1 VLGFTALP
9 CVIEQLD
16 DVEAN
21 LRLLIGNQQEGN
33 DPLDVG
39 LNALDTVEKSKGGR
53 GVTSEL
59 SVSGFASRIGK
70 TQGYLTQVTQA
81 ATVYRK
87 VITQV
92 MGFSPTGRTKHLFEI
107 HSAPSPTWPMLA
119 TLLQSNDWSVK
130 DTKAAV
136 DRVKEVSAAIPA
148 WFAAPVNLEKAAM
161 EPGFAKALVASL
173 KVMDGCHARLPASV
187 TVYALV
193 PTDETKEINGRECR
207 KLVSVGSEYRA
218 SLAPSRV
225 AFPRLPSKRCSL
237 ACRLEKASYPACF

>member
-1 VLGFTALP
+1 M
-9 CVIEQLD
+9 
-16 DVEAN
+16 EAN

-33 DPLDVG
+33 DPLDIG

-59 SVSGFASRIGK
+59 SVSGFAERIGK
-70 TQGYLTQVTQA
+70 SKQYLSEVTQA
-81 ATVYRK
+81 ATVFR
-87 VITQV
+87 ILSAQADS
-92 MGFSPTGRTKHLFEI
+92 FDASNRTKHLTAI

-130 DTKAAV
+130 DVKAAV

-225 AFPRLPSKRCSL
+225 AFPR
-237 ACRLEKASYPACF
+237 